1 MRCFQVERE
10 FFDDVFAKAHLSERA
25 YRDLR
30 YSVTVQ
36 AQAVRF
42 NDPLPKATLHMG
54 AHFEFLE
61 SQRRSRILNDY
72 ETAWGRF
79 QASTYILGI
88 LDDLADQVLTTQEIR
103 ASVREVY
110 EGRQSRAQKRVDG
123 VADHFPDYIN

>member
-25 YRDLR
+25 YHDLR

-61 SQRRSRILNDY
+61 SQRHGRILNDY
-72 ETAWGRF
+72 ETA
-79 QASTYILGI
+79 
-88 LDDLADQVLTTQEIR
+88 
-103 ASVREVY
+103 
-110 EGRQSRAQKRVDG
+110 
-123 VADHFPDYIN
+123 